1 MKNTRKNLKRVVAS
15 MLAFVLAFAFVGC
28 GSSGTSG
35 TAPSE
40 EPLKIGVIQV
50 VEHDA
55 LSSSRQG
62 FIDALAENGYK
73 DGENIKLNIQVGSG
87 DVSNL
92 STIADQL
99 IAEKSDLILA
109 IATPSAQAV
118 AGKTTDIP
126 ILGTAITDYEVA
138 GLVDSNEVPGGNI
151 SGTTDMN
158 PVSEQIDLLLKLVP
172 DAKTIGFIYSS
183 NEDNSRIQIDLAK
196 TAVEAKGLEWE
207 EVTIANSNDVQ
218 QATNSIVSKVDALYL
233 PTDNVLASTMPT
245 VSSVANEAKIP
256 IICAEQGMVENGGL
270 ATQGI
275 NYYDLGYQTGLMAV
289 KVLKGEKVGT
299 LAIEGATD
307 FEYYLNGETVEALG
321 ITVPEDLKQYI
332 K

>member
-1 MKNTRKNLKRVVAS
+1 
-15 MLAFVLAFAFVGC
+15 MLAVVMAFAFAGC
-28 GSSGTSG
+28 GGGSGAPAAGGDSG
-35 TAPSE
+35 AATADA
-40 EPLKIGVIQV
+40 PLKIGVIQV

-55 LSSSRQG
+55 LSASRQG
-62 FIDALAENGYK
+62 FIDALADNGYK
-73 DGENIKLNIQVGSG
+73 DGENITLNIQVGSG

-126 ILGTAITDYEVA
+126 ILGTAITDYQVA
-138 GLVDSNEVPGGNI
+138 GLVDDVNAPGGNI

-158 PVSEQIDLLLKLVP
+158 PVSEQIDLLIKLVP
-172 DAKTIGFIYSS
+172 NAKTIGFIYSS
-183 NEDNSRIQIDLAK
+183 NEDNSRVQIDLAK
-196 TAVEAKGLEWE
+196 AAVEAKGLKWE

-218 QATNSIVSKVDALYL
+218 QATTSIVSKVDALYL

-245 VSSVANEAKIP
+245 VSTVANEAQIP

-289 KVLKGEKVGT
+289 KVLKGEKVGS
-299 LAIEGATD
+299 LPIEGATK
-307 FEYYLNGETVEALG
+307 FEYYLNAATADQIG
-321 ITVPEDLKQYI
+321 ITIPDDLKQYAH
-332 K
+332 